1 MFTCGELF
9 PEEYSQAFSDGLS
22 PCLKRLESS
31 MLVLA
36 RKVNESIVI
45 GDSIV
50 VTVLAIEGDNIKIG
64 INAPR
69 DVPIFRQEVYQ
80 ALEDQKKLQELLAGE
95 TKAESF
101 NQLRELLASES
112 EPDSE
117 DKKDDES
124 K

>member
-1 MFTCGELF
+1 
-9 PEEYSQAFSDGLS
+9 
-22 PCLKRLESS
+22 

-36 RKVNESIVI
+36 RKVDESIVI

-50 VTVLAIEGDNIKIG
+50 VTVLAVEGDSVKIG

-69 DVPIFRQEVYQ
+69 DIPILRQEVFQ
-80 ALEDQKKLQELLAGE
+80 AVEDQKKLQELLAGQTE
-95 TKAESF
+95 PESF

-112 EPDSE
+112 EKESE
-117 DKKDDES
+117 EQEEDDTGN

>member
-1 MFTCGELF
+1 
-9 PEEYSQAFSDGLS
+9 
-22 PCLKRLESS
+22 

-50 VTVLAIEGDNIKIG
+50 VTVLAIEGDSIKIG

-69 DVPIFRQEVYQ
+69 DVPILRQEVFQ
-80 ALEDQKKLQELLAGE
+80 AVEDQKKLQELLAGE
-95 TKAESF
+95 SKPDSF

-112 EPDSE
+112 ERESE
-117 DKKDDES
+117 EKKDDES